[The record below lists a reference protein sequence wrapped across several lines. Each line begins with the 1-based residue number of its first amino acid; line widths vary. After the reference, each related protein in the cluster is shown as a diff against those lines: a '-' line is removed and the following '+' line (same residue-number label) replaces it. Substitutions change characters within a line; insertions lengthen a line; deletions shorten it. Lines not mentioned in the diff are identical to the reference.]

1 MLSIGEQVHVF
12 DSKLSRRYIHC
23 CGGEIFNLFALNDVN
38 LLGVELADSAGSQL
52 LILILELDKAR
63 KMKSISIPEQF
74 TYLQLSSVVNTAEY
88 KLNIFGNRVVVCSND
103 PLHRFQ
109 LEKIQVQDYALPLP
123 ESPLPRCSLVP
134 VYSLGN

>member
-12 DSKLSRRYIHC
+12 DAKLSRRYIHC
-23 CGGEIFNLFALNDVN
+23 CGGEILNLFALNDVN
-38 LLGVELADSAGSQL
+38 LLGVEMADSTGSQL

-63 KMKSISIPEQF
+63 KMKSVCIPEQF
-74 TYLQLSSVVNTAEY
+74 AYLQLSAVVNTAEY

-123 ESPLPRCSLVP
+123 ESALPRCSLVP
-134 VYSLGN
+134 VYSITN